1 MALPGTPE
9 AFGVWLE
16 AQREL
21 DDTIARVLRAQ
32 HEILRA
38 LGVPDDLVND
48 EIALWDILTGKRP
61 FVWKKTRGKKAARG
75 RDPVRTHKARLW
87 NACRTMVLL
96 KQARQR
102 LVHADVDALNAAR
115 EFLEAGLHAADSEY
129 VVRAAEKSRH
139 DRTKGGQTTG
149 AQRRAAADARD
160 ADLGVDRHVKSYFT
174 SDELADQYRTPA
186 AYLSKETGLNPR
198 TARRR
203 VKKIARSKAGQ

>member
-21 DDTIARVLRAQ
+21 DDTIARILRAQ
-32 HEILRA
+32 HEILRL

-48 EIALWDILTGKRP
+48 ESALWDILTGKRP
-61 FVWKKTRGKKAARG
+61 FAWKKQKGKKAARG

-96 KQARQR
+96 KQARRR
-102 LVHADVDALNAAR
+102 LAHADANALTAAR

-129 VVRAAEKSRH
+129 AVRAAENTAHTRA
-139 DRTKGGQTTG
+139 KGGQTTG
-149 AQRRAAADARD
+149 AKRRAAADARD
-160 ADLGVDRHVKSYFT
+160 AELGVDRHVKSYFT
-174 SDELADQYRTPA
+174 SDELADEHRTPA
-186 AYLSKETGLNPR
+186 AYISKKTGLNPR

-203 VKKIARSKAGQ
+203 VKKIARNKAGQ